1 MIQRSVPVRAVK
13 TRRQFGSKIASFH
26 VSVLI
31 EVQPAHKIKNLRSRM
46 KMCKCSILTAI
57 ASGYA
62 GRDPQGG
69 LAIKAFKVCIE
80 IFMKKNENSSLF

>member
-1 MIQRSVPVRAVK
+1 M
-13 TRRQFGSKIASFH
+13 
-26 VSVLI
+26 I
-31 EVQPAHKIKNLRSRM
+31 EVEAAHKYRILELKNRDVQVLNS
-46 KMCKCSILTAI
+46 TAI

-80 IFMKKNENSSLF
+80 IFMKKNEGSSLF